1 MVEYNLCQYKCIYIK
16 YFYKGGSILGEKT
29 TLQKIVNRYLIQGLN
44 GMALGLFCTLI
55 VGLILKQVGG
65 LLTGNI
71 GAFITTIG
79 ILATFCT
86 GAAIGVG
93 TSYVMEMPRMV
104 VFSSAVT
111 GFIGANAAA
120 AAAGT
125 LIQEGGNVLLSG
137 PGDPLGAFLAVLVGG
152 EFGRLISGKTKVD
165 IIVTPAIT
173 ILTGGIAGILLGPPL
188 SSGMRWLGNAINVAT
203 QLQPFLMGIIISVVM
218 GVALTMP
225 ISSAALSII
234 LGLSGL
240 PAGAATV
247 GCSAQMI
254 GFAVSSFRENKWD
267 GLLAQGIG
275 TSMLQISNIVKHPAI
290 WIPPTLTAAILGPL
304 STVVFRMENIPAG
317 GGMGTSGLVGQI
329 MTWQTMATD
338 RSPGLLLV
346 QILLLHFILPALL
359 SFFIS
364 EWMRK
369 KGYIH
374 LGDMKL
380 DI

>member
-1 MVEYNLCQYKCIYIK
+1 MDA
-16 YFYKGGSILGEKT
+16 KT
-29 TLQKIVNRYLIQGLN
+29 SLQKIVNRYLIQGLN

-55 VGLILKQVGG
+55 VGLILKQIGG
-65 LLTGNI
+65 LLNGNI
-71 GAFITTIG
+71 GAFITSIG
-79 ILATFCT
+79 VLATFCT

-125 LIQEGGNVLLSG
+125 LIQEGGTVLLSG

-152 EFGRLISGKTKVD
+152 ELGRLVSGKTKVD
-165 IIVTPAIT
+165 IIVTPAVT
-173 ILTGGIAGILLGPPL
+173 ILTGGVAGVLLGPPL
-188 SSGMRWLGNAINVAT
+188 SSGMHWLGNAINVAT
-203 QLQPFLMGIIISVVM
+203 QLQPFLMGIIISVIM
-218 GVALTMP
+218 GMALTLP

-329 MTWQTMATD
+329 MTWQTMAGN
-338 RSPGLLLV
+338 RSHGLLLL
-346 QILLLHFILPALL
+346 QILLLHFVLPALL
-359 SFFIS
+359 SFLIS

-369 KGYIH
+369 RGYIH

>member
-1 MVEYNLCQYKCIYIK
+1 MK
-16 YFYKGGSILGEKT
+16 EKT
-29 TLQKIVNRYLIQGLN
+29 TFQKIVNRYFILGLN

-65 LLTGNI
+65 LLTGSI
-71 GAFITTIG
+71 GTFITMIG
-79 ILATFCT
+79 SLATFCT

-93 TSYVMEMPRMV
+93 TAYVMEMPRMV
-104 VFSSAVT
+104 IFSSVVT

-125 LIQEGGNVLLSG
+125 LLQEGGSVLLSG

-152 EFGRLISGKTKVD
+152 EMGRLVSGKTKVD
-165 IIVTPAIT
+165 IIVTPAVT
-173 ILTGGIAGILLGPPL
+173 ILTGGIAGVLLGPPL
-188 SSGMRWLGNAINVAT
+188 SAGMLWLGNAINVAT
-203 QLQPFLMGIIISVVM
+203 QLQPFFMGIVISVVM
-218 GVALTMP
+218 GIALTLP

-267 GLLAQGIG
+267 GLFAQGIG

-304 STVVFRMENIPAG
+304 STMVFRMENIPAG

-329 MTWQTMATD
+329 MTWQTMVAD
-338 RSPGLLLV
+338 RSPVLLLI
-346 QILLLHFILPALL
+346 QILLLHFILPAVL
-359 SFFIS
+359 SFLIS

-369 KGYIH
+369 HGYIH

-380 DI
+380 DLS